1 MLDMAIVVSALVF
14 FVTVLLLLSGFQYLQ
29 YRREHAKLVEKVK
42 TGGLSSRVGEYAPEA
57 PETGSSMKNLF
68 LKTSLW
74 AGGLTRPKENGSE
87 ASALRSLFLKA
98 GIRHP
103 SAAAVFWGAKV
114 LFAAA
119 LPSVAFFVQAFAES
133 GFLRFQVLL
142 IMGVLALLGFY
153 LPDLYLMMRI
163 RLRKEKIVKGFP
175 DALDLLVVCVEAGM
189 GLDAAINR
197 VAEEI
202 RLSSQ
207 ASSQVISDEFKILNL
222 ELRAGKSR
230 IDALR
235 NLGIRTD
242 VEDVRSFA
250 TLLIQTDRFGTSVA
264 QALRVHS
271 DSMRTRRYQKAEE
284 LAAKLPVKLMFPL
297 IFFIFPAIF
306 VIVVGPAAIQIYKS
320 IIAH

>member
-14 FVTVLLLLSGFQYLQ
+14 FGTMLLLLAGFQYLK
-29 YRREHAKLVEKVK
+29 YRLEHAKLVEKVK
-42 TGGLSSRVGEYAPEA
+42 TGGLASRVGDYVPEA
-57 PETGSSMKNLF
+57 PETGSPMKNLF
-68 LKTSLW
+68 LKTSIW

-114 LFAAA
+114 LFAVA
-119 LPSVAFFVQAFAES
+119 LPFLSFFVQAFAES

-153 LPDLYLMMRI
+153 LPDLYLMLRI

-202 RLSSQ
+202 QL
-207 ASSQVISDEFKILNL
+207 SSQVISDEFKILNL

-242 VEDVRSFA
+242 VEEVRSFA

-284 LAAKLPVKLMFPL
+284 LAAKLPVKMMFPL

-306 VIVVGPAAIQIYKS
+306 VIVVGPAAIQIYQS
-320 IIAH
+320 IIAR

>member
-1 MLDMAIVVSALVF
+1 MAIVVSALVF
-14 FVTVLLLLSGFQYLQ
+14 FGTMLFLIAGFQFLK
-29 YRREHAKLVEKVK
+29 YRREHAGLVEKVK
-42 TGGLSSRVGEYAPEA
+42 TGGLASRAGDSAPEA
-57 PETGSSMKNLF
+57 PETGSPIKNLF
-68 LKTSLW
+68 LKTSIW
-74 AGGLTRPKENGSE
+74 AGDLARPKENGSE
-87 ASALRSLFLKA
+87 ASTLRSLFLKA

-103 SAAAVFWGAKV
+103 SASAVFWGAKV

-119 LPSVAFFVQAFAES
+119 LPCLAFFAQVFTES
-133 GFLRFQVLL
+133 GLL
-142 IMGVLALLGFY
+142 HFHVFFIMGALALLGFY
-153 LPDLYLMMRI
+153 LPDLYLRLKI
-163 RLRKEKIVKGFP
+163 RLRQDKIVKGFP

-207 ASSQVISDEFKILNL
+207 VISDEFKILNL

-230 IDALR
+230 ADALR

-250 TLLIQTDRFGTSVA
+250 TLLVQTDRFGTSVA

-271 DSMRTRRYQKAEE
+271 DSMRVRRYQKAEE

-306 VIVVGPAAIQIYKS
+306 VIVVGPAAIQIYQS
-320 IIAH
+320 IIAR

>member
-1 MLDMAIVVSALVF
+1 MPDMAIVVSALVF
-14 FVTVLLLLSGFQYLQ
+14 FGTMLLLLAGFQYLK
-29 YRREHAKLVEKVK
+29 YRLEHAKLVEKVK
-42 TGGLSSRVGEYAPEA
+42 TGGLASRVGDYVPEA
-57 PETGSSMKNLF
+57 PETGSPMKNLF
-68 LKTSLW
+68 LKTSIW
-74 AGGLTRPKENGSE
+74 AGGLTRPKENGSG

-114 LFAAA
+114 LFAVA
-119 LPSVAFFVQAFAES
+119 LPFLAFFVQAFAES

-153 LPDLYLMMRI
+153 LPDLYLMLRI

-202 RLSSQ
+202 QL
-207 ASSQVISDEFKILNL
+207 SSQVISDEFKILNL

-284 LAAKLPVKLMFPL
+284 LAAKLPVKMMFPL

-306 VIVVGPAAIQIYKS
+306 VIVVGPAAIQIYQS
-320 IIAH
+320 IIAR

>member
-1 MLDMAIVVSALVF
+1 MPDMAIVVSALVF
-14 FVTVLLLLSGFQYLQ
+14 FGTMLLLLAGFQYLK
-29 YRREHAKLVEKVK
+29 YRLEHAKLVEKVK
-42 TGGLSSRVGEYAPEA
+42 TGGLASRVGDYVPEA
-57 PETGSSMKNLF
+57 PETGSPMKNLF
-68 LKTSLW
+68 LKTSIW

-114 LFAAA
+114 LFAVA
-119 LPSVAFFVQAFAES
+119 LPFLAFFVQAFAES

-153 LPDLYLMMRI
+153 LPDFYLMLRI

-202 RLSSQ
+202 QL
-207 ASSQVISDEFKILNL
+207 SSQVISDEFKILNL

-284 LAAKLPVKLMFPL
+284 LAAKLPVKMMFPL

-306 VIVVGPAAIQIYKS
+306 VIVVGPAAIQIYQS
-320 IIAH
+320 IIAR

>member
-1 MLDMAIVVSALVF
+1 MPDMAIVVSALVF
-14 FVTVLLLLSGFQYLQ
+14 FGTMLLLLAGFQYLK
-29 YRREHAKLVEKVK
+29 YRLEHAKLVEKVK
-42 TGGLSSRVGEYAPEA
+42 TGGLASRVGDYVPEA
-57 PETGSSMKNLF
+57 PETGSPMKNLF
-68 LKTSLW
+68 LKTSIW

-103 SAAAVFWGAKV
+103 SAAAVFAV
-114 LFAAA
+114 A
-119 LPSVAFFVQAFAES
+119 LPFLAFFVQAFAES

-153 LPDLYLMMRI
+153 LPDFYLMLRI

-202 RLSSQ
+202 QL
-207 ASSQVISDEFKILNL
+207 SSQVISDEFKILNL

-284 LAAKLPVKLMFPL
+284 LAAKLPVKMMFPL

-306 VIVVGPAAIQIYKS
+306 VIVVGPAAIQIYQS
-320 IIAH
+320 IIAR

>member
-1 MLDMAIVVSALVF
+1 MPDMAIVVSALVF
-14 FVTVLLLLSGFQYLQ
+14 FGTMLLLFAGFQYLK

-42 TGGLSSRVGEYAPEA
+42 TGGLASRVGDYVPEA
-57 PETGSSMKNLF
+57 PETGSPMKNLF
-68 LKTSLW
+68 LKTSIW

-114 LFAAA
+114 LFAVA
-119 LPSVAFFVQAFAES
+119 LPFLAFFVQAFAES

-153 LPDLYLMMRI
+153 LPDFYLMLRI

-202 RLSSQ
+202 QL
-207 ASSQVISDEFKILNL
+207 SSQVISDEFKILNL

-284 LAAKLPVKLMFPL
+284 LAAKLPVKMMFPL

-306 VIVVGPAAIQIYKS
+306 VIVVGPAAIQIYQS
-320 IIAH
+320 IIAR